1 MTSYPL
7 NSKVCLILSRGILA
21 NLEPAFKLVTLPTVF
36 SIAGLDKGLK
46 PRLISNS
53 LTSGCSF
60 MIVATGC
67 DKSIVNEKKDQQI
80 LVCWLC

>member
-7 NSKVCLILSRGILA
+7 NSKVHLILDKGIFD